1 MAMKLRISEILDH
14 LAWLRKQLAVD
25 VNQGNAY
32 AGALLTY
39 NAAAL
44 LQWHFVFPGR
54 DMSWID
60 DRTER
65 AQAAK
70 VIDDF
75 VWVVRD
81 LFQQAKKHHATA
93 IPTSKNSVG
102 VIADLR
108 KQIAKVLR
116 ALPKLLQLSKPTPSR
131 APECERSINPTEM
144 LKQWLLSRP
153 PIDSQT
159 SAVLK
164 KTAVTDSRSTVRS
177 ALAGALFVGEESGSG
192 RRRSKYMAG
201 SSEVVAV
208 LFGTALGDY
217 SKSFSGKSAKRTAA
231 FCEDIAAHLAESTP
245 Q

>member
-1 MAMKLRISEILDH
+1 MARELEISDILDH
-14 LAWLRKQLAVD
+14 LAWLREQLAGD

-44 LQWHFVFPGR
+44 LQWHFVMPG
-54 DMSWID
+54 SYTNWID
-60 DRTER
+60 DEAER
-65 AQAAK
+65 ARAAK
-70 VIDDF
+70 AIDDF

-81 LFQQAKKHHATA
+81 LLQQAKKHHAAGISTGKKSA
-93 IPTSKNSVG
+93 G

-116 ALPKLLQLSKPTPSR
+116 ALPKLCQLSKPTPSR
-131 APECERSINPTEM
+131 APECEQSINPTEM
-144 LKQWLLSRP
+144 LNQWLLSQP

-159 SAVLK
+159 SEVLK
-164 KTAVTDSRSTVRS
+164 KTAVTDSRSAVRS
-177 ALAGALFVGEESGSG
+177 ALAGALFVGEASGSG
-192 RRRSKYMAG
+192 RRRSEYMAG
-201 SSEVVAV
+201 SSEIVAV
-208 LFGTALGDY
+208 LFGTALEDY